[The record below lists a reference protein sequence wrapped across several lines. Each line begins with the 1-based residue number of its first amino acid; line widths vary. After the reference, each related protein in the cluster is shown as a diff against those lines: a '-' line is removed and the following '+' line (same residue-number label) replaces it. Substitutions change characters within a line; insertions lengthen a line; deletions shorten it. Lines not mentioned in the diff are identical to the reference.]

1 MVTTLTWLAI
11 MVVLLIIAVALGFL
25 WLVLVTAHRQ
35 RTYERRQQRLSVKS
49 IQS

>member
-1 MVTTLTWLAI
+1 MVTTLIWAAI
-11 MVVLLIIAVALGFL
+11 VAGLLVIAVALGFL
-25 WLVLVTAHRQ
+25 WLVLATAHRQ